1 MFVKGHCSHSSRC
14 GCFCRNWIFLSHFWA
29 VGQYCHSKCS
39 ERKLRP
45 REMRQL
51 PWGQKDI
58 LWHKTAVS
66 ALPLGYAFSFHKISF
81 MQKVFI
87 QNLAGFQPAF
97 WRSFCIVCSSV
108 YFAVHYLRVF
118 SYNLQNIFFL
128 RLFFLLKPGCSP
140 TLFIVSDLLPR
151 TTSRAAS
158 DLAFYAKWGRGQFY
172 ALPFRSKHPFLAILM
187 LLCQSMSVYLKSPM
201 NSVLALF
208 H

>member
-81 MQKVFI
+81 MQKVLI

-128 RLFFLLKPGCSP
+128 RLFLYQNLDVHQLCLLYQIYFPELHPEQLLILLSMQNEGEDSSMHSP
-140 TLFIVSDLLPR
+140 SGASTLS
-151 TTSRAAS
+151 
-158 DLAFYAKWGRGQFY
+158 
-172 ALPFRSKHPFLAILM
+172 
-187 LLCQSMSVYLKSPM
+187 
-201 NSVLALF
+201 
-208 H
+208 